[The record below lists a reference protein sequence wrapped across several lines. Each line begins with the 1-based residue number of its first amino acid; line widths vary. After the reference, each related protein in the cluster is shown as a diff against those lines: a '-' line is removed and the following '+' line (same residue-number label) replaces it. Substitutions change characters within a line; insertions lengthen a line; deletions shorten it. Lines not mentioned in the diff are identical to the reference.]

1 MLLRTFH
8 VLWRK
13 SDWRHKSNFC
23 FVLVN
28 SLTEWSPPWF
38 CVRAKRLNEIFDRKL
53 KLHGQGRLGQNE
65 TLRSN
70 FYFIQTT
77 ICHERLLLQNLEAV
91 ALMKWSNGVLT
102 FFPPQNFGN
111 PIFYSVSLLKLTI
124 SFSSSLR
131 HMNNTSKFNNKRIIQ
146 HF

>member
-53 KLHGQGRLGQNE
+53 KLQGQGRLGQNE

-77 ICHERLLLQNLEAV
+77 MSRKTIVTKSRGRGPYEV
-91 ALMKWSNGVLT
+91 VKWCLT